1 MVHITIAYASKY
13 HTTTLKVALTG
24 HRIVV
29 SFFTQKS
36 IGGMNKKMT
45 WNLKGIPYMTSDTQ
59 TGFSEVPFGFGS
71 ARVDLDQGIFFN
83 STIFYI
89 LYKEFGSMC
98 PYQCSNP
105 WIWCFK

>member
-1 MVHITIAYASKY
+1 MVNITIAFASKY
-13 HTTTLKVALTG
+13 HTTTLKVALTR

-71 ARVDLDQGIFFN
+71 APKPSKRSRRRMIWEDENNEGDDDVDED
-83 STIFYI
+83 SD
-89 LYKEFGSMC
+89 EV
-98 PYQCSNP
+98 
-105 WIWCFK
+105 